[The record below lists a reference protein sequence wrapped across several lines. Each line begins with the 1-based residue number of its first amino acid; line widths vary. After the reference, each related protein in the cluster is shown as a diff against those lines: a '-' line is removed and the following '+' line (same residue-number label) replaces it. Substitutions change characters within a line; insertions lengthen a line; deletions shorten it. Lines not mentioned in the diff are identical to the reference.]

1 MDTDTTAGPLAPPE
15 PATVTPPDP
24 PALIVTKALGLLN
37 HPGNLSITDRLHAM
51 EVCMRAMAAQLIPL
65 LPTE

>member
-1 MDTDTTAGPLAPPE
+1 MTDVHAADTAAE
-15 PATVTPPDP
+15 PAAAVTPPDP

-37 HPGNLSITDRLHAM
+37 HPGNLSVPDRLHAM